1 MNNSFHRIGFLSP
14 KQLGEHTGCW
24 AKQAPY
30 RGLNRIESNAAKVK
44 ANEPVFDR
52 LTDFLTLCYGPS
64 DRGSF
69 LMATSDILSRI
80 AALRQ
85 AIQRHDYL
93 YYVKDRPEI
102 SDAEYDRLFRELA
115 ELEQANPDLITPDSP
130 TQRVGA
136 PPLDELIK
144 VSHEQPMLS
153 LDSIIDSADVMAFDH
168 RMKRELDVSSVEYTA
183 EPKFDGLSVEL
194 VYDHGLFTRGATRG
208 DGTTGEEVTVNLRT
222 IRSLPLQ
229 LQPLSGFPAHLVVR
243 GEVYMRL
250 DDFQALNRRIIERDG
265 EAFANPRN
273 AASGS
278 LRQLDSS
285 VTAQRPL
292 AIACYEV
299 MVSSDSQLPTH
310 WDELEALSRWG
321 LPVSSHR
328 RLCQSIDQV
337 VRFHHETEAMR
348 DTLPY
353 EIDGVVVKVN
363 RREWQQRLGMKSRS
377 PRWAIAYKF
386 TPRKEITLIQDI
398 VVSVG
403 RTGTL
408 TPLALLKPVEV
419 GGVTISRATLHNADE
434 VARKDIRIGDTVKVE
449 RAGDVIPAIVER
461 VPVSDQRRAEP
472 FVMPTHCPVCG
483 STVAREGAYFYCTGQ
498 TVCPAQLKGA
508 IEHFAS
514 KAAMNIDG
522 LGRKTVA
529 QLVDRGLVR
538 SLADLYGLTK
548 EQLLSLEGFA
558 DRSATL
564 LLNAIERSKLVTLDR
579 FLMGLGIRQVGQHV
593 AKVLARKFHT
603 LQDLMTIDTER
614 LQEVCEIGPE
624 ISASLYSFFAEERN
638 RLVIERL
645 CANGVTISPIAQE
658 RAAPAMPLSGKT
670 FVFTGGLE
678 RLTRDEAAR
687 LVEDQGGTVS
697 STVTRKTSY
706 VVAGRDPGSKLDQAT
721 KLGVSILSED
731 DFTTLMAQ
739 AEHRSN

>member
-1 MNNSFHRIGFLSP
+1 
-14 KQLGEHTGCW
+14 
-24 AKQAPY
+24 
-30 RGLNRIESNAAKVK
+30 
-44 ANEPVFDR
+44 
-52 LTDFLTLCYGPS
+52 
-64 DRGSF
+64 
-69 LMATSDILSRI
+69 MATSDILSRI
-80 AALRQ
+80 GALRR

-136 PPLDELIK
+136 PPLDELTK

-153 LDSIIDSADVMAFDH
+153 LDSIIDSADVTAFDQ
-168 RMKRELDVSSVEYTA
+168 RMKRELNVASVDYTA

-194 VYDHGLFTRGATRG
+194 VYNHGLFTRGATRG

-229 LQPLSGFPAHLVVR
+229 LQPHSGFPAHLVVR

-250 DDFQALNRRIIERDG
+250 DDFQALNRRITERDG

-328 RLCQSIDQV
+328 RLCQSIDQA

-461 VPVSDQRRAEP
+461 VPVSGQRRAEP
-472 FVMPTHCPVCG
+472 FIMPTHCPVCG

-522 LGRKTVA
+522 LGGKTVA

-593 AKVLARKFHT
+593 AKVLARKFPT
-603 LQDLMTIDTER
+603 LQDLMTADKER
-614 LQEVCEIGPE
+614 LQEVREIGPE
-624 ISASLYSFFAEERN
+624 ISASLFSFFAEERN

-645 CANGVTISPIAQE
+645 CANGVAISPTAQE
-658 RAAPAMPLSGKT
+658 RATSALSLTGKT

-678 RLTRDEAAR
+678 RLTRDKAAR
-687 LVEDQGGTVS
+687 LVEDHGGTVT
-697 STVTRKTSY
+697 STVSRKTSY